1 MPRTL
6 GQAVGFLL
14 GVWLVIALS
23 PLWVETAAAD
33 DSPRFAARLHAEV
46 NRVRADQ
53 HLVTLVRRHDL
64 DAVALAHSED
74 MARRGYFSH
83 DSPEGANPV
92 HRLNAG
98 RISDMRLAGE
108 NLGMTTEASP
118 SLEIVTQWLA
128 SPDHRSNLLA
138 PAFNFTGI
146 GVARNARGALIYT
159 QVYISAP
166 RESLPGTGSVRA
178 E

>member
-1 MPRTL
+1 MPRNPT
-6 GQAVGFLL
+6 QAIGFLL
-14 GVWLVIALS
+14 GFWLALALS
-23 PLWVETAAAD
+23 PLWVKTAAGD
-33 DSPRFAARLHAEV
+33 EFANLTERLYTEV
-46 NRVRADQ
+46 NRVRADH
-53 HLVTLVRRHDL
+53 HLVALVRRSDL
-64 DAVALAHSED
+64 DGVARAHSED

>member
-1 MPRTL
+1 MPRTI
-6 GQAVGFLL
+6 GQAIGFLL
-14 GVWLVIALS
+14 GVWIAIALS
-23 PLWVETAAAD
+23 PLWVEVAAGD
-33 DSPRFAARLHAEV
+33 DSPRFAERLHAEV
-46 NRVRADQ
+46 NRVRAEQ
-53 HLVTLVRRHDL
+53 HLVTLTRQSDL
-64 DAVALAHSED
+64 DAVALAHSQD

-92 HRLNAG
+92 DRLNAG

-108 NLGMTTEASP
+108 NLGMTTAASP
-118 SLEIVTQWLA
+118 SLEIVAQWLV

-146 GVARNARGALIYT
+146 GVAQNARGALIYT

-166 RESLPGTGSVRA
+166 RE
-178 E
+178 